1 MLPIH
6 LILSGPQEA
15 PYPNGGDEA
24 YWMGQVAGA
33 LAAISM
39 PGGFPWRGG
48 CPRGRMASLWLFPPR
63 RRPRS
68 GRAGR
73 RALLCCGAPGTPWAG
88 GRRRP

>member
-33 LAAISM
+33 L
-39 PGGFPWRGG
+39 
-48 CPRGRMASLWLFPPR
+48 
-63 RRPRS
+63 
-68 GRAGR
+68 
-73 RALLCCGAPGTPWAG
+73 GAP
-88 GRRRP
+88 RPP

>member
-33 LAAISM
+33 ITQVLSVEEILQRTMQEYRDAVAAL
-39 PGGFPWRGG
+39 P
-48 CPRGRMASLWLFPPR
+48 
-63 RRPRS
+63 
-68 GRAGR
+68 
-73 RALLCCGAPGTPWAG
+73 AL
-88 GRRRP
+88 